1 MSFSILSPSS
11 NAEDWV
17 RTHLGELC
25 EPFGDWT
32 ASERFRGG
40 RTAALSALDSFKV
53 RGYAATRNEVLPIS
67 SRGAS
72 QLSPYIRHGLLTL
85 GEAWEH
91 VSTAPDHDRDKFR
104 DELLWQEYTRHM
116 YSRIGTHLAD
126 SLRYQPPERP
136 NAQGWGERNTMA
148 CLDFALTELETD
160 GWVPNQMRM
169 WLASHWTV
177 RKRAH
182 WQAGEREM
190 YRQLLDGS
198 YANRA
203 GWQWTIGSATGRP
216 YGFSRWQV
224 TKRAPALC
232 DECPS
237 RHSCPIEQWPD
248 EPQLDE
254 GTHRVELRKGQNP
267 PHEPLLPIIDA
278 LRSPEA
284 VWITA
289 ESLGD
294 SDPALTAHPDLPALF
309 IFDTPLLR
317 KLSLH
322 PRRLTF
328 LSECLADLALRR
340 EVHVGIGDP
349 VELLRSI
356 NVAVTAA
363 PVPGFRSRSVQI
375 SPAAVYPWPWLAPIS
390 DAPLSSFSAWRRAL
404 PSSLATASLRRQQ
417 RQKRRR

>member
-1 MSFSILSPSS
+1 MSFAILSPSS

-40 RTAALSALDSFKV
+40 RTAALSALESFKV

-91 VSTAPDHDRDKFR
+91 VSTAPTTTATNSETNCYGRN
-104 DELLWQEYTRHM
+104 TRGTCTPESERTSLTRSVT
-116 YSRIGTHLAD
+116 SRQSGPTHKAGANGTH
-126 SLRYQPPERP
+126 
-136 NAQGWGERNTMA
+136 G

-177 RKRAH
+177 REGAH
-182 WQAGEREM
+182 WQAGERKM

-224 TKRAPALC
+224 AKRASALC

-248 EPQLDE
+248 EPQLDDA
-254 GTHRVELRKGQNP
+254 THRVDLRKGQHP
-267 PHEPLLPIIDA
+267 PHEPLFPTIDA
-278 LRSPEA
+278 SRSPEA

-309 IFDTPLLR
+309 IFDALLLR
-317 KLSLH
+317 KLNLH
-322 PRRLTF
+322 PRRLVF
-328 LSECLADLALRR
+328 LTECLADLALRR
-340 EVHVGIGDP
+340 EMLVGIGDP
-349 VELLRSI
+349 VELLRSRNI
-356 NVAVTAA
+356 AVTAA
-363 PVPGFRSRSVQI
+363 PVPGFRSRSAQI
-375 SPAAVYPWPWLAPIS
+375 SPSAVYPWPWLAPIS

-404 PSSLATASLRRQQ
+404 PTSLATASLRRQQ
-417 RQKRRR
+417 RQKRRH

>member
-1 MSFSILSPSS
+1 M
-11 NAEDWV
+11 
-17 RTHLGELC
+17 
-25 EPFGDWT
+25 
-32 ASERFRGG
+32 
-40 RTAALSALDSFKV
+40 
-53 RGYAATRNEVLPIS
+53 PIS
-67 SRGAS
+67 
-72 QLSPYIRHGLLTL
+72 
-85 GEAWEH
+85 
-91 VSTAPDHDRDKFR
+91 
-104 DELLWQEYTRHM
+104 
-116 YSRIGTHLAD
+116 
-126 SLRYQPPERP
+126 PP
-136 NAQGWGERNTMA
+136 
-148 CLDFALTELETD
+148 
-160 GWVPNQMRM
+160 
-169 WLASHWTV
+169 
-177 RKRAH
+177 
-182 WQAGEREM
+182 
-190 YRQLLDGS
+190 
-198 YANRA
+198 
-203 GWQWTIGSATGRP
+203 
-216 YGFSRWQV
+216 
-224 TKRAPALC
+224 
-232 DECPS
+232 
-237 RHSCPIEQWPD
+237 CPIEQWPD

-363 PVPGFRSRSVQI
+363 ARTPDF
-375 SPAAVYPWPWLAPIS
+375 ALAPF
-390 DAPLSSFSAWRRAL
+390 DFSSRLPVAMARTHLGCTVIVQRGRRAL

>member
-1 MSFSILSPSS
+1 MSFAILSPSS

-17 RTHLGELC
+17 RTSWKLC

-32 ASERFRGG
+32 ASEQFRGG
-40 RTAALSALDSFKV
+40 RTAALSALESFNL

-67 SRGAS
+67 ARGAS
-72 QLSPYIRHGLLTL
+72 KLSPYIRHGLLTL

-116 YSRIGTHLAD
+116 YARIGTHLAN
-126 SLRYQPPERP
+126 SLRHQPPERT

-177 RKRAH
+177 REGAH

-237 RHSCPIEQWPD
+237 RHSC
-248 EPQLDE
+248 QLNS
-254 GTHRVELRKGQNP
+254 G
-267 PHEPLLPIIDA
+267 
-278 LRSPEA
+278 
-284 VWITA
+284 
-289 ESLGD
+289 
-294 SDPALTAHPDLPALF
+294 LT
-309 IFDTPLLR
+309 
-317 KLSLH
+317 
-322 PRRLTF
+322 
-328 LSECLADLALRR
+328 
-340 EVHVGIGDP
+340 
-349 VELLRSI
+349 
-356 NVAVTAA
+356 N
-363 PVPGFRSRSVQI
+363 
-375 SPAAVYPWPWLAPIS
+375 
-390 DAPLSSFSAWRRAL
+390 LSSTGGLIA
-404 PSSLATASLRRQQ
+404 SSLERSKPTS
-417 RQKRRR
+417 